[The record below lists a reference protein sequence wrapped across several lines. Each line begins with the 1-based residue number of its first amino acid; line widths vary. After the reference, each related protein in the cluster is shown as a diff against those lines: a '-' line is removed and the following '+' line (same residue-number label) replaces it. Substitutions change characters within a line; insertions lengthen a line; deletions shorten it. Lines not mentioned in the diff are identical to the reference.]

1 VSSGVVGGAPGPDG
15 LSQGADAAPGG
26 AGQAAAL
33 GGGGQAGVGVE
44 RYRGPEYRRLL
55 AAARRSLER
64 TGGVLDGRI
73 SVADPDDAERK
84 AIIGITG
91 VHQSAGTK
99 RLTVLLEALDAAV
112 SRGTGYGLVPL
123 LTELGGP
130 LRNRPAAAA
139 SLATSRAELVALAE
153 ASPLCLSY
161 DWYRQWLGE
170 LRQDG
175 TLTRLATQGDAGLLG
190 QAVRVLE
197 FLDGRP
203 VGGGLAG
210 AAPAGAGPA
219 GAGPAAAGP
228 AGAGP
233 AGTGSAGAGP
243 AGTGPAGAGPIALP
257 ALAAQITGDTKALNH
272 GTGLSTLVLRAL
284 ALQAGVARPGS
295 AAERRDLWDRA
306 GVLVDDLASRVLVL
320 NLPAEGDGLGEWLA
334 GAARHGTPFQITLH
348 QLAAHPIQVACLRI
362 FVCENPAVLRRAC
375 AELGAACPPLV
386 CTEGRPSTAFHRLIA
401 VAIDAGAEL
410 WYHGDFDWP
419 GVAIAADL
427 VARYR
432 ARPWR
437 MDARDYEAAVKA
449 NGVGVDLSGEPGPTP
464 WDPALRE
471 AMSLGGHAVY
481 EETVADQLLA
491 DLRDYWPCA

>member
-1 VSSGVVGGAPGPDG
+1 MSDGAPGLG
-15 LSQGADAAPGG
+15 GGGWGAAPGG
-26 AGQAAAL
+26 GEPVAAA
-33 GGGGQAGVGVE
+33 VE

-64 TGGVLDGRI
+64 TGGSLAGRI

-99 RLTVLLEALDAAV
+99 RLTVSLESFDAAV
-112 SRGTGYGLVPL
+112 RRATGRGLAEL
-123 LTELGGP
+123 LTTLGPP
-130 LRNRPAAAA
+130 LRNRPVAAA
-139 SLATSRAELVALAE
+139 SLTASRAELVALAE
-153 ASPLCLSY
+153 GSPLSLSC

-190 QAVRVLE
+190 QAVKVLE
-197 FLDGRP
+197 FLEGRP
-203 VGGGLAG
+203 AGGEL
-210 AAPAGAGPA
+210 AGAGPA
-219 GAGPAAAGP
+219 GD
-228 AGAGP
+228 
-233 AGTGSAGAGP
+233 GSAGP
-243 AGTGPAGAGPIALP
+243 RSAGAGPIALP

-284 ALQAGVARPGS
+284 AVRADVTRPRS

-320 NLPAEGDGLGEWLA
+320 NLPAEGDGLGEWLT
-334 GAARHGTPFQITLH
+334 GAARYGTPFQVTLH
-348 QLAAHPIQVACLRI
+348 QLAAHPIRVSCPRV

-386 CTEGRPSTAFHRLIA
+386 CTEGRPSTACHRLMGLA
-401 VAIDAGAEL
+401 VGAGAEL

-419 GVAIAADL
+419 GVAIAADML
-427 VARYR
+427 TRYR
-432 ARPWR
+432 GRAWR
-437 MDARDYEAAVKA
+437 MSASDYRSAASE
-449 NGVGVDLSGEPGPTP
+449 GVCLRGEPVNAP
-464 WDPALRE
+464 WDPELPE
-471 AMSLGGHAVY
+471 AMRAAGHAVY
-481 EETVADQLLA
+481 EETLGDELLA
-491 DLRDYWPCA
+491 DLAEYGPGAARAHGLP